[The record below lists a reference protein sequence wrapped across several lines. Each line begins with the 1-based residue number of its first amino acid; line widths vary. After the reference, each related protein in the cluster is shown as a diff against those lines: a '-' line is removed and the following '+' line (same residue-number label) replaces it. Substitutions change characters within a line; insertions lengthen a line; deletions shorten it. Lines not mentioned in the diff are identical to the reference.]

1 MIKDAAE
8 SRSDATLIS
17 DRELEFAN
25 RALKKFTDN
34 KAAEFTIH
42 RDTNSLGLRSDHIR
56 TVLAVYNGKYLVGL
70 KDNGNH
76 VFCSEHEALDEAL
89 YNLFQQHHIATLNDI
104 FENIGAEMFY
114 EDITTQNGV
123 NGNGH
128 YHSMPSGDSITN
140 ETEERDRPKPSANGS
155 AHTNGLAP
163 EAKPPEENE
172 DQLPPFPF
180 NDE

>member
-1 MIKDAAE
+1 MFKDAAE
-8 SRSDATLIS
+8 SQSDFTLINP
-17 DRELEFAN
+17 RELEFAN
-25 RALKKFTDN
+25 RALRKFTDN

-42 RDTNSLGLRSDHIR
+42 RDSNSLGLRSDHIR

-114 EDITTQNGV
+114 EDITSPNGV
-123 NGNGH
+123 NGH
-128 YHSMPSGDSITN
+128 YGELATGDSITN
-140 ETEERDRPKPSANGS
+140 ETQQNGKTEQPQNGTHHQNGITPS
-155 AHTNGLAP
+155 
-163 EAKPPEENE
+163 EDPPQEGPDE
-172 DQLPPFPF
+172 LPPFPF
-180 NDE
+180 DD